1 MLDYSRFNR
10 LAVPFEMILD
20 CGSSVEE
27 VRVALLATSR
37 EVMTSP
43 FVSNRITTL
52 SYDFK
57 TAVTRLI
64 STRESNFGPRQIAD
78 RAVVARN
85 LLMEICA
92 A

>member
-1 MLDYSRFNR
+1 
-10 LAVPFEMILD
+10 
-20 CGSSVEE
+20 
-27 VRVALLATSR
+27 
-37 EVMTSP
+37 
-43 FVSNRITTL
+43 
-52 SYDFK
+52 
-57 TAVTRLI
+57 VTRLI